1 MIITITIKCTISMC
15 FVSKIASVLQTR
27 IIVASLDVIRKSP
40 AIMRL
45 PITGSDILIH
55 MLAEAF
61 KT

>member
-1 MIITITIKCTISMC
+1 MC